1 MTSTCALILSWYIK
15 DSRSFFIWMLL
26 SSSSTFVWLR
36 KLFTRHLNKA
46 DVKSKQNSWKMI
58 TIGTQKQCVRHW
70 YQGLNIQ
77 SLRTPLIQSIISFSS
92 SINFLVTFFLLGT
105 IWLSQRP
112 YYVLL
117 FNLPSLFS
125 WKLISLQYE
134 ILHLKKSIL
143 PKYRH
148 KFPRLPGTPSYPCYH
163 WIIHIGT
170 EHFFPPFRS
179 LKLHLK
185 LWEALVYFSRLNSL
199 KKGFQAVFPFIDQQM
214 DKGYVLL

>member
-1 MTSTCALILSWYIK
+1 MTSTCALILSWYIN

-77 SLRTPLIQSIISFSS
+77 SLRTPLIQSTIF
-92 SINFLVTFFLLGT
+92 FFFLYQFLSYLFPFRYDLT
-105 IWLSQRP
+105 ITTA
-112 YYVLL
+112 LL
-117 FNLPSLFS
+117 RSAPALFS

-170 EHFFPPFRS
+170 EHFFPLLDHSNYILSYEKHYSISQDLTALKRVFKPF
-179 LKLHLK
+179 
-185 LWEALVYFSRLNSL
+185 
-199 KKGFQAVFPFIDQQM
+199 FP
-214 DKGYVLL
+214 L